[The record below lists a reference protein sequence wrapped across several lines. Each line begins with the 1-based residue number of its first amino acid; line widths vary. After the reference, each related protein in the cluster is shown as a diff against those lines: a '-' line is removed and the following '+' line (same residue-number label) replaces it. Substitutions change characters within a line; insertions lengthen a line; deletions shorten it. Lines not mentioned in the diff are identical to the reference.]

1 MQQTI
6 YSLLSLSFLLLF
18 SFWLTLIIAPCGVP
32 LTFVHKWVAHA
43 VDQATNNNNNNYY
56 LRLSHAPLSLP
67 PPPSLCHP
75 RRRMTFAYM
84 LFKWEWH
91 YVAHIFH
98 GIARH
103 RPSSH
108 LSAELPMMVIACH
121 LPSATCKLPPD
132 GTDHLPPAV
141 ATASSTATAT
151 TTASCCW
158 CQLQMRFS
166 AVAACKSERPHA
178 YATAKCPFSYNQRK
192 KKKPQLPI
200 QLSCHIKLVFYK
212 S

>member
-32 LTFVHKWVAHA
+32 LTFIHKWVAHA

-56 LRLSHAPLSLP
+56 LRLSHAPLLHP

-91 YVAHIFH
+91 YVAHVFH

-103 RPSSH
+103 RICLQSC
-108 LSAELPMMVIACH
+108 LWWLLP
-121 LPSATCKLPPD
+121 ATCL
-132 GTDHLPPAV
+132 LPPASYHR
-141 ATASSTATAT
+141 TAPT
-151 TTASCCW
+151 TCRQ
-158 CQLQMRFS
+158 QL
-166 AVAACKSERPHA
+166 P
-178 YATAKCPFSYNQRK
+178 PP
-192 KKKPQLPI
+192 PQLPL
-200 QLSCHIKLVFYK
+200 QLQLPPVVGVNCKWDSLQ
-212 S
+212 